1 MKFGVMMNDATLED
15 KREAVNIGISLS
27 NQLITISLALIAVV
41 GAVATFIMQQRE
53 VHFWFYFCLAL
64 SFFSLLASIFCGGK
78 GINKVRNKGFNGE
91 WTTTEGKKCF
101 DWQAKLTFVGV
112 ISFCFLFFTS
122 IDKESTLEKS
132 QSETN
137 KLLNEQINQT
147 NQLLQKITKDQEER
161 LLQINLKINS
171 LEDSFKE
178 KQALKQ
184 KEKMITKTPADN
196 K

>member
-1 MKFGVMMNDATLED
+1 MNNATPED
-15 KREAVNIGISLS
+15 KREAVNIGVNLS

-53 VHFWFYFCLAL
+53 VYFWFYFCLTL

-78 GINKVRNKGFNGE
+78 GINKVRNKGFKGE
-91 WTTTEGKKCF
+91 WTTAEGKNFF
-101 DWQAKLTFVGV
+101 DLQAKLTFVGV

-122 IDKESTLEKS
+122 TDKESALEKY

-147 NQLLQKITKDQEER
+147 NQLLQKVTNDQEER
-161 LLQINLKINS
+161 ILQIDKKINS
-171 LEDSFKE
+171 LEDSLKK
-178 KQALKQ
+178 KQPLKQ
-184 KEKMITKTPADN
+184 KEK
-196 K
+196 